1 MPSYPGTSGYQ
12 GADSQYADIMNEGFK
27 RIEALRNRL
36 PKPTPPAQ
44 PAIPKLPGSSW
55 RIDDGRP
62 VLGFQNPTDKVLMDV
77 MLGKTPEEYKRTT
90 TWAADPEGGYGAG
103 SIEGSAANYNPY
115 SGQYYDPIVR
125 DPLTDAVISG
135 GNVYGIN
142 PDGSVN
148 MQNMLQR
155 RTDTGFENLP
165 GSDISGGG
173 GLPNAPA
180 PAPAPAAS
188 YEYTSPTGA
197 IETRTP
203 EEGQDQI
210 RTHPTNP
217 EIRDVYTFLDGGWH
231 YRGNLGTETPKAQF
245 VSDYYNQQN
254 AMVGML
260 ATGQS
265 QSVPSTYTAPSINY
279 SNTIF
284 ADQGYSPSWDPLW
297 GDGGLFTVGSS
308 LGDNTTMNALTN
320 AYLRMQR

>member
-1 MPSYPGTSGYQ
+1 MTHSIVNPPYPGISGYQ
-12 GADSQYADIMNEGFK
+12 GADSQYADIMNEGFN
-27 RIEALRNRL
+27 RIEALQNSMKL
-36 PKPTPPAQ
+36 TKPTPPAQ
-44 PAIPKLPGSSW
+44 PAIPQVPGSSW

-62 VLGFQNPTDKVLMDV
+62 VLGFQNRTDKVLADV
-77 MLGKTPEEYKRTT
+77 ILGKVPEPYRRTT

-125 DPLTDAVISG
+125 DPLTKEIISG

-155 RTDTGFENLP
+155 RTATGFENLP
-165 GSDISGGG
+165 GSGISGGG
-173 GLPNAPA
+173 GLPNA

-231 YRGNLGTETPKAQF
+231 YRGNLGTEMPKAQF

-260 ATGQS
+260 ATA
-265 QSVPSTYTAPSINY
+265 YTPPSIDY

-284 ADQGYSPSWDPLW
+284 ANQGYSPSWDSMW
-297 GDGGLFTVGSS
+297 GSGGLFTGGST
-308 LGDNTTMNALTN
+308 LGDNTTINALTD
-320 AYLRMQR
+320 AYLRMRQ